1 MNYEQLK
8 EKLLHSPIEP
18 KGLPSAYTSVFEIQ
32 KTIKEKINDSN
43 QHLIRQECE
52 DILMQYLEE
61 RKVRTGAIDFEA
73 FAGKYMKGL
82 SEKNRYQMDEAIN
95 DLSVY
100 IGILICVLDTI
111 YECLGKSSFEYMADI
126 CKAILQLEDEKE
138 LRNLHLIWNIIQY
151 DTDGGVFGGIKI
163 C

>member
-8 EKLLHSPIEP
+8 ENLLHSPREP
-18 KGLPSAYTSVFEIQ
+18 KCLPSAYASVFEIQ

-52 DILMQYLEE
+52 NILIQYLEE
-61 RKVRTGAIDFEA
+61 RKVRTGSIDFEA
-73 FAGKYMKGL
+73 FADKYMKGL
-82 SEKNRYQMDEAIN
+82 IEKNGYQMDEVIN

-126 CKAILQLEDEKE
+126 CKAILHLEDEKE
-138 LRNLHLIWNIIQY
+138 LRNLHLIWIMIQAN
-151 DTDGGVFGGIKI
+151 
-163 C
+163 